1 MKSILPYFVYSIN
14 ETTGQLTFVEWKD
27 VDSNL
32 IQGFIALVFSYIK
45 VFFFFSVV
53 FFFVL
58 LAWEVID
65 SYFFG
70 NKTKGDNLICGTDDE
85 EY

>member
-1 MKSILPYFVYSIN
+1 MKSILPYFVYAIN
-14 ETTGQLTFVEWKD
+14 PQNGQLEFVEWKD

-70 NKTKGDNLICGTDDE
+70 NTAKGDSLIGGTDDE